1 MQCDQ
6 TLKFWTKEMLP
17 QIISVFVITAVV
29 QKCTGESAFVCTEK
43 ETGKQTVHLHCPFGT
58 EIQIKESIYGR
69 NKWRQCLYTV
79 GDCTETTD
87 LSEECCGRR
96 NCNVTVWRI
105 YSIKCEY
112 VTFFRVIYECVEKG
126 EAECKDEEDPDEFDP
141 TIFEITSQM
150 KFPSTSTKLQPFK
163 STADNQITSRD
174 FLPESGKSDPGSSGA
189 MSTTIE
195 KDNIGDDLAVII
207 VSAAAIAI
215 LLVCIIV
222 VLICLRKFKW
232 QGEKDCFFNLF
243 AGWCKRHPPD
253 GCENP
258 GPGQRSE
265 PLQRDVK
272 HSGTG
277 NDVENQNR
285 ENTEKQLAA
294 SSTNQPMS
302 HDVNHNNDS
311 CDAASVDK
319 CSDHHY
325 VVFED
330 IKALKNSN
338 PVLRSPTEGRVVLD
352 QKAYNTTPVVSE
364 GIGITAV

>member
-1 MQCDQ
+1 
-6 TLKFWTKEMLP
+6 MLP
-17 QIISVFVITAVV
+17 QILSVFVITAVV

-69 NKWRQCLYTV
+69 NKWHQCLYTV
-79 GDCTETTD
+79 GDCTETED

-126 EAECKDEEDPDEFDP
+126 EAECENEEDQDPFDP
-141 TIFEITSQM
+141 NILEITSKM
-150 KFPSTSTKLQPFK
+150 KFPSTSTKIQPFNP
-163 STADNQITSRD
+163 TAGNQITSGDLFQESRKT
-174 FLPESGKSDPGSSGA
+174 ESGSPAA
-189 MSTTIE
+189 MSTE
-195 KDNIGDDLAVII
+195 EDNISDDLGVII

-232 QGEKDCFFNLF
+232 QGEKDCVFNLF
-243 AGWCKRHPPD
+243 AGWCKRQPPD

-265 PLQRDVK
+265 PRDVK
-272 HSGTG
+272 HTTAG
-277 NDVENQNR
+277 NDVDHQNR
-285 ENTEKQLAA
+285 ENMEKQIVASAA
-294 SSTNQPMS
+294 NQQLS
-302 HDVNHNNDS
+302 RDVNHNNDCGDS
-311 CDAASVDK
+311 ASVDK

-338 PVLRSPTEGRVVLD
+338 PVLPPRIEGRVVLD
-352 QKAYNTTPVVSE
+352 QKAYNSTPVVSE